1 MQTVSQP
8 YRGPKLREKKSIFIA
23 TIYPVRSRE
32 DVDQRLVEINDE
44 FDDAS
49 HNSYAYRFIKNNKV
63 FADRSDD
70 GELAN
75 TAGQP
80 ILNILGNYEMIDVL
94 LIVTRYYGGINL
106 GRGGL
111 IRNYSQTAQD
121 LLDNIPLI
129 DAEYK

>member
-1 MQTVSQP
+1 MKTVSQP

-23 TIYPVRSRE
+23 TIYPVANKKEIDTRLAEIRE
-32 DVDQRLVEINDE
+32 E

-49 HNSYAYRFIKNNKV
+49 HNAYAYRFMRDGLPV
-63 FADRSDD
+63 ADRDDD
-70 GELAN
+70 GEVPN

-80 ILNILGNYEMIDVL
+80 ILNILGKNDLINVL

-111 IRNYSQTAQD
+111 LRNYSGTALD
-121 LLDNIPLI
+121 LIDNIPLL
-129 DAEYK
+129 EFTH